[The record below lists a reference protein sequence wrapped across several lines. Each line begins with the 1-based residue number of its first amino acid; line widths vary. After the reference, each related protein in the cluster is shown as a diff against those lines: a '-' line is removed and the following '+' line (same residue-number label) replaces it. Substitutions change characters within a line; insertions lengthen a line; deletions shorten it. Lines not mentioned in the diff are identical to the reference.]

1 MVYRQQGINNAFQPW
16 QFNKVANFGAM
27 KTIQNPNTGSRIQQ
41 FQKEFSLHYMVKTKT
56 LNQQYAVLGTSLENT
71 IVIIVSHSKQLKENQ
86 LVQLADNKVYK
97 VLNISVDDS
106 TQAIRYDY
114 LTLSLNTKGV

>member
-1 MVYRQQGINNAFQPW
+1 
-16 QFNKVANFGAM
+16 
-27 KTIQNPNTGSRIQQ
+27 
-41 FQKEFSLHYMVKTKT
+41 MVKTKT

>member
-41 FQKEFSLHYMVKTKT
+41 FQKSSACTTWLRLRH
-56 LNQQYAVLGTSLENT
+56 
-71 IVIIVSHSKQLKENQ
+71 
-86 LVQLADNKVYK
+86 
-97 VLNISVDDS
+97 
-106 TQAIRYDY
+106 
-114 LTLSLNTKGV
+114 

>member
-1 MVYRQQGINNAFQPW
+1 
-16 QFNKVANFGAM
+16 
-27 KTIQNPNTGSRIQQ
+27 
-41 FQKEFSLHYMVKTKT
+41 MVKTKT

-114 LTLSLNTKGV
+114 LTLSLNTKGFSYAGNY